1 MLASKL
7 FNLYQNS
14 IQPHFNLPAAS
25 ISGGAGHILAEKEI
39 TGVMTIDI
47 LIKIVVPITSGI
59 VVPIIHKWFADRKD
73 ARDLKREQ
81 LKSKDNECNG
91 K

>member
-7 FNLYQNS
+7 FNLYQDS

-39 TGVMTIDI
+39 TGVMALDI
-47 LIKIVVPITSGI
+47 VIKIIVPITSGLI
-59 VVPIIHKWFADRKD
+59 VPIVHKWFADRKD

>member
-7 FNLYQNS
+7 FNLYQDS

-39 TGVMTIDI
+39 TGVMALDI
-47 LIKIVVPITSGI
+47 LIKIIVPITSGLI
-59 VVPIIHKWFADRKD
+59 VPIVHKWFADRKD
-73 ARDLKREQ
+73 ARDLKRQE
-81 LKSKDNECNG
+81 LKSKENECTG

>member
-7 FNLYQNS
+7 FNLYQDS

-39 TGVMTIDI
+39 TGVMALDI
-47 LIKIVVPITSGI
+47 VIKIIVPITSGLI
-59 VVPIIHKWFADRKD
+59 VPIVHKWFADRRD
-73 ARDLKREQ
+73 ARDLKRQE
-81 LKSKDNECNG
+81 LKSKDGECSG

>member
-7 FNLYQNS
+7 FNLYQDS

-59 VVPIIHKWFADRKD
+59 VVPIIHKWFADRRD

>member
-7 FNLYQNS
+7 FNLYQDS

-39 TGVMTIDI
+39 TGVMALDI
-47 LIKIVVPITSGI
+47 VIKIIVPITSGLI
-59 VVPIIHKWFADRKD
+59 VPIVHKWFADRKD

-81 LKSKDNECNG
+81 LKSKDGECFG

>member
-7 FNLYQNS
+7 FNLYQDS
-14 IQPHFNLPAAS
+14 IQPRFNLPAAS

-39 TGVMTIDI
+39 TGVMALDI
-47 LIKIVVPITSGI
+47 LIKIIVPITSGLI
-59 VVPIIHKWFADRKD
+59 VPIVHKWFSDRKD

-81 LKSKDNECNG
+81 LKSKDNECTG

>member
-7 FNLYQNS
+7 FNLYQDS

-39 TGVMTIDI
+39 TGVMALDI
-47 LIKIVVPITSGI
+47 VIKIIVPITSGLI
-59 VVPIIHKWFADRKD
+59 VPIVHKWFADRKD

-81 LKSKDNECNG
+81 LKSKDGECSG

>member
-47 LIKIVVPITSGI
+47 LIKIVIPITSGI

>member
-7 FNLYQNS
+7 FNLYQDS

-47 LIKIVVPITSGI
+47 LIKIVVPITSGV

-81 LKSKDNECNG
+81 LKSKDNECTS